1 MKGTGVARRYA
12 KAMIDLAIRDGTVAE
27 TGEQLQQHRE
37 LFNAHAN
44 LQSTLR
50 NPGVVLEAKSTLLTN
65 VLDRTQPGVLVRNFI
80 LLLLKNDRLHHFDL
94 ICDHYE
100 YMANEHLGRITAKVT
115 TAVALDA
122 DQRQALEQ
130 KVAAATQKDVQ
141 LETDVD
147 ADIIG
152 GMIVRIDNTVLDG
165 SLRGRL
171 SRLRRELAGN

>member
-1 MKGTGVARRYA
+1 
-12 KAMIDLAIRDGTVAE
+12 MIDLAIRDGTVAE
-27 TGEQLQQHRE
+27 TSEQLQQHRE

-44 LQSTLR
+44 LQSMLR
-50 NPGVVLEAKSTLLTN
+50 NPGVLLEAKSKLLTSI
-65 VLDRTQPGVLVRNFI
+65 LDRTQPGLLVRNFI

-100 YMANEHLGRITAKVT
+100 HMANEHLGRITAKVT
-115 TAVALDA
+115 TAIALDA
-122 DQRQALEQ
+122 DQIEALER
-130 KVAAATQKDVQ
+130 KVSVATRKDVQ
-141 LETDVD
+141 LETQVD